1 MAGLAEGACDDR
13 ADDAAGDGDQD
24 RVIAGADPAVTA
36 RRGVQAIAAIIVD
49 HAIVGRIATVE
60 SLPLGPAAMIVV
72 ADHRGPGA
80 GAAVGAVLHD
90 QIERASG
97 RESVGR
103 YG

>member
-60 SLPLGPAAMIVV
+60 SLPLGPAAMIVL
-72 ADHRGPGA
+72 ADHGG
-80 GAAVGAVLHD
+80 LHAD
-90 QIERASG
+90 ARPAPARDRKST
-97 RESVGR
+97 RLNSSH
-103 YG
+103 

>member
-60 SLPLGPAAMIVV
+60 SLPLGPAAMIVL
-72 ADHRGPGA
+72 ADHRG
-80 GAAVGAVLHD
+80 D
-90 QIERASG
+90 RK
-97 RESVGR
+97 SVVEGKSVTVR
-103 YG
+103 GGTWWCRTLKNKNK